1 MLVKGEWVKVCED
14 APDAGVYV
22 GEVYEAEG
30 SFGVLGTSYT
40 RLAGV
45 ETPVFTSALQ
55 HAHEGRVYVAK
66 QEYSRWLGRTRGE
79 NA

>member
-1 MLVKGEWVKVCED
+1 MLVKGEWVKVCRD
-14 APDAGVYV
+14 SPGSDVFV

-30 SFGVLGTSYT
+30 SFGIRGTSYT
-40 RLAGV
+40 KLAGV
-45 ETPVFTSALQ
+45 ESPVFTRSLQ
-55 HAHEGRVYVAK
+55 YAHEGRVYVAK

>member
-1 MLVKGEWVKVCED
+1 MKVCKD
-14 APDAGVYV
+14 VPDAGVYV